1 MAYKTNHDGHQRIMD
16 HLAESVLE
24 LSDEEILAEAWESGV
39 DPQEEAERTSFV
51 LQQSADKW
59 EFENERLS
67 NLGHAINPN
76 SWRDVDGI
84 YQNICQSCG
93 SSVSFTTSTQRMEGH
108 ALTRTCTEQA
118 ALDRRTGTRR

>member
-1 MAYKTNHDGHQRIMD
+1 MAYKTNHDGHQTIMD
-16 HLAESVLE
+16 HLAESVLQ
-24 LSDEEILAEAWESGV
+24 LSDEEILAEVRESGA
-39 DPQEEAERTSFV
+39 DPQEEAESTSFV

-76 SWRDVDGI
+76 SWRDVDGL